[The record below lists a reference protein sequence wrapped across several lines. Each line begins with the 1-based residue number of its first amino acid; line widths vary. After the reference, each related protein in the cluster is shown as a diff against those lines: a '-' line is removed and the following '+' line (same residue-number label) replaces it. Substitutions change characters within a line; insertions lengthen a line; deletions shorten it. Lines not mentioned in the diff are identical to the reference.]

1 MGLRPA
7 SALMVYSGHPL
18 SSVCDLVT
26 LQHGVSI
33 ALLSKV
39 MNGYIRKQ
47 VAAIY
52 IYFQHIDYLAYLL

>member
-1 MGLRPA
+1 
-7 SALMVYSGHPL
+7 MVYSGHQL
-18 SSVCDLVT
+18 SSVCDVVT